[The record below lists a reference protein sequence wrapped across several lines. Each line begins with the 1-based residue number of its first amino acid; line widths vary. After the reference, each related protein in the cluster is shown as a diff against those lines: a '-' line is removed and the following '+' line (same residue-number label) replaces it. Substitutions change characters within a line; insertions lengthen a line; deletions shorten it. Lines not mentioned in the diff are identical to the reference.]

1 MSTLIIQWEPQT
13 TFHNQSKDIPAN
25 NKQLSARA
33 SSNALVSNPHN
44 KQIHKK
50 AETWKHHLESIDQL
64 ANELHT
70 LLVCELFIYIYIS
83 WPNLGFMPG
92 RLKSGYSSGWS
103 KHLEAICQLSAN
115 HWGKQTLC
123 FHLMLTN
130 ISSIHQTQ
138 DAPRQHAWTWTLFFY
153 ANTTYYWF
161 KKLAKVDHES
171 WYMLQYVVIMYTPL
185 YFVILILLSIYDRIA
200 QLRIDLKLI
209 EMDDTIT

>member
-33 SSNALVSNPHN
+33 SSNALLTTNRTT
-44 KQIHKK
+44 KK
-50 AETWKHHLESIDQL
+50 STKRRKHGNI
-64 ANELHT
+64 T
-70 LLVCELFIYIYIS
+70 LNRLTSWQMRYIRCLYVNYLYIS
-83 WPNLGFMPG
+83 WPNLGFMPR

-103 KHLEAICQLSAN
+103 KRLKAICQLSAN

-138 DAPRQHAWTWTLFFY
+138 DMHRNNMHAHFFY
-153 ANTTYYWF
+153 ANTTDYWSN
-161 KKLAKVDHES
+161 KLAKVDHES

-185 YFVILILLSIYDRIA
+185 YFVSHTYTIEYLWSNCTTKNQSEVDRNGWYS
-200 QLRIDLKLI
+200 
-209 EMDDTIT
+209 